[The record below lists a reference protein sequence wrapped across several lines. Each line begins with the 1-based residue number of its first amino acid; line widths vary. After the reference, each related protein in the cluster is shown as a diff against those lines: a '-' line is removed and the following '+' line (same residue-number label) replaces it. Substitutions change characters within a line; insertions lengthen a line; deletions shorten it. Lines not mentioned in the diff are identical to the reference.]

1 MTNPKDPWG
10 QRPDESPTQHL
21 GAPGASGAPPTN
33 VFGGSAGGYGEWTPP
48 PPPDATRE
56 FPSYDS
62 QWGPYDGQGGTT
74 QQPYQQQPPP
84 GYVQPQQPYQQQPP
98 GYVQPQQQDWV
109 NGHPPPG
116 HQGSGIP
123 PRPPRRN
130 TGLWIG
136 LGLAAVLLIAV
147 LGVFAGLYFTGG
159 DDDSTAAGTTTTA
172 TRQPG
177 RTTAPPS
184 ANQTTPSFPALPSE
198 LPGLPGLEDLGSAMG
213 SITANNGGT
222 LTLRTLDGKTVTVR
236 TDARTQVI
244 SLGVSTAADLP
255 VGEMVVVQGDKGA
268 DGNILAEIIIST
280 GLSGGGR

>member
-10 QRPDESPTQHL
+10 QRPDDSPTQHL

-62 QWGPYDGQGGTT
+62 QWGPYEGTA

-84 GYVQPQQPYQQQPP
+84 TAAYA
-98 GYVQPQQQDWV
+98 QPQQQNWG
-109 NGHPPPG
+109 NPPPPG
-116 HQGSGIP
+116 YPPQPPQGTP
-123 PRPPRRN
+123 PPPRRN

-136 LGLAAVLLIAV
+136 LGLAVVLLIGV
-147 LGVFAGLYFTGG
+147 VGVFAGLYFTGG
-159 DDDSTAAGTTTTA
+159 DDDSTAAGTTTT
-172 TRQPG
+172 TRQPA

-184 ANQTTPSFPALPSE
+184 GNQTTPSFPALPSE
-198 LPGLPGLEDLGSAMG
+198 IPGLPGLEDLGSAMG

-222 LTLRTLDGKTVTVR
+222 LTLSTLDGKTVTVR

-244 SLGVSTAADLP
+244 SLGVTTAADLP
-255 VGEMVVVQGDKGA
+255 VGEMIVVQGDKGA

>member
-10 QRPDESPTQHL
+10 QRPDDSPTRHL

-62 QWGPYDGQGGTT
+62 QWGPYEGQGGTT

-84 GYVQPQQPYQQQPP
+84 NPAAG
-98 GYVQPQQQDWV
+98 QPQQQNWG
-109 NGHPPPG
+109 NPPPPG
-116 HQGSGIP
+116 YPPQGP
-123 PRPPRRN
+123 PGNPPPPRRN

-177 RTTAPPS
+177 RSTAPPS
-184 ANQTTPSFPALPSE
+184 GNQTTPSFPALPSE

-236 TDARTQVI
+236 TDAGTQVI
-244 SLGVSTAADLP
+244 SLGVTTAADLP

-268 DGNILAEIIIST
+268 DGDILAEIIIST